1 MHIVEYAYA
10 AAQAPGGQGG
20 GSMLVQVAFFAAIF
34 AIFYFLLIRPQQKQ
48 RRDRETMLSAV
59 KPGDRVVMSS
69 GLHGTIVKLTVR
81 VSPSRWPI
89 RSDSSSIGRPSA
101 ASCRP
106 RPTEATPPDAAPA
119 LAPHRAGGGG
129 GGGLDLLSLSAAQ
142 DHQSRSRSPGRHPP
156 RAGRGHRQGPPDPDR
171 PHGGAR
177 TLEPGGEGSRRAEGG
192 APG

>member
-69 GLHGTIVKLTVR
+69 GLHGTIVKLTDQGVTVKVADQVR
-81 VSPSRWPI
+81 LGVGWSA
-89 RSDSSSIGRPSA
+89 IGRIGA
-101 ASCRP
+101 AQ
-106 RPTEATPPDAAPA
+106 
-119 LAPHRAGGGG
+119 GGGG
-129 GGGLDLLSLSAAQ
+129 NSFLCRGGFWSAMGWLRWWR
-142 DHQSRSRSPGRHPP
+142 QSRSSI
-156 RAGRGHRQGPPDPDR
+156 
-171 PHGGAR
+171 
-177 TLEPGGEGSRRAEGG
+177 S
-192 APG
+192 